1 MPSRICPSLSL
12 SLCLQSLV
20 CFGLLGVGQGVVRA
34 AACAGVQLWVGL
46 CVCVRAQRPVGPRVS
61 VKLHL
66 HVLEIVEDCRRLLHP
81 LSGGSQHQPTK
92 SLTVWC

>member
-12 SLCLQSLV
+12 SLSAVARLFWVAWGGAGRRAGGRV
-20 CFGLLGVGQGVVRA
+20 CGRAVVGGVV
-34 AACAGVQLWVGL
+34 
-46 CVCVRAQRPVGPRVS
+46 CVCVRAQRPVGLRVS